1 MFGMEGGREGLERFL
16 RKLEKIITGD
26 ERFAALVGQM
36 RQGAGQG
43 ARLAVGLDEPLMPAF
58 TAALRANLKGP
69 LMVIA
74 PGAEYGDIFAENL
87 AVFLG
92 EGSAQRF
99 PSRGLVIAGEA
110 GEDPES
116 VALRHRGLREL
127 RHPASDG
134 ARAVLVADL
143 RAFLQP
149 QPLSLAERSPL
160 TLETGRQYDL
170 EVLERELV
178 ALGYRREYMT
188 EGFGQFSVRGGIL
201 DVYNPVEQMPV
212 RAEFAGDTL
221 ERLARFNPVT
231 QRSLERLKAATIYAA
246 GLNDATGKTAKK
258 EQKQEKSAALASL
271 VPPDGLILVLEPQLC
286 RERAEGWS
294 EPELMSFDAALGAA
308 HAATLFADPLA
319 ADEGFRCERPRG
331 YRGRLEDLIADL
343 RDFTAKRYRVG
354 LFLETE
360 GRLERL
366 REILAEEEIPLVL
379 GKGSITAGAVH
390 LALGSLSTGLLLPR
404 QRLALLSEAD
414 VFGRVERRR
423 AGRETTSGRPI
434 ESYQD
439 LEPGD
444 YVVHVNHGIGIYGGL
459 TQKSLDGSAREYLT
473 IHYAEGDA
481 LYVPTDRIE
490 LVHRYVGAEKPPV
503 YRLTGSHWRQVK
515 RRARVAVQQMAG
527 ELLELYA
534 ERMAAEGWAFSPD
547 GPWQQEMEASF
558 AYQETPD
565 QAKAIEDVKSDME
578 KPVPMDRLVYGD
590 VGYGKTEIAIRAA
603 FKAVMEGKQV
613 VVLAPTTVLAQQH
626 YHTFSDRFASF
637 PIRVEALSRFRS
649 PREQKQIIED
659 LSQGKV
665 DVVIGT
671 HRLFQKDVIIPELG
685 LIVVDEEHRFG
696 VAHKERLKAM
706 RRTVDVLTLTATPI
720 PRTLQMSLSGIRDMS
735 IIDTPIQDRYSV
747 ITSVG
752 PYEKQVVQES
762 VRRELARD
770 GQVFYVHNR
779 VQTIDAVARRLQKLV
794 PEARISIGHGQMDEQ
809 KLARVMDGFVAHE
822 FDVLVCTTIVESGL
836 DIPNVN
842 TLIVEGAEILGLS
855 QLYHL
860 RGRIGRSHR
869 QAYAFFFFTH
879 GSLTEGAYR
888 RLKVIRDFSELGS
901 GFRIAMKDLEIRGA
915 GNLLGPEQHGHVEA
929 VGFELYNRLL
939 AEAVDRLRG
948 VRRFRVSEV
957 SIDLPLPAFIP
968 ATYVSSASRR
978 VEIYRRISE
987 AVDDEA
993 LADLQAEVADRY
1005 GAEPLEVLGL
1015 FRAAALR
1022 LRCLRLGLREVGRS
1036 GEAPDAVV
1044 LKLRERA
1051 EERAASLQET
1061 LAPLRAAVIADFSY
1075 NTALRE
1081 LTVEFPRDSWRT
1093 RGLHQLELITGWLD
1107 DIVKAESEGE
1117 R

>member
-1 MFGMEGGREGLERFL
+1 MERFL
-16 RKLEKIITGD
+16 RKLEQLISED
-26 ERFAALVGQM
+26 ERFEALLAGLRAGGREVGM
-36 RQGAGQG
+36 
-43 ARLAVGLDEPLMPAF
+43 DEPMMPAF
-58 TAALRANLKGP
+58 TAALRGVRAGP
-69 LMVIA
+69 LLVVA
-74 PGAEYGDIFAENL
+74 PGAEYADVFAEDL
-87 AVFLG
+87 GVFLG
-92 EGSAQRF
+92 GGETGVHRF

-127 RHPASDG
+127 S
-134 ARAVLVADL
+134 RAETAKKPPLLVADL

-149 QPLSLAERSPL
+149 QPLALMEMPPL
-160 TLETGRQYDL
+160 PLETGKAYDL
-170 EVLERELV
+170 EALERELA

-188 EGFGQFSVRGGIL
+188 EGLGQFSVRGGIL
-201 DVYNPVEQMPV
+201 DVYNPVDAMPL
-212 RAEFAGDTL
+212 RAEFAGDIL
-221 ERLARFNPVT
+221 ERLAHFNPVT
-231 QRSLERLKAATIYAA
+231 QRSLERLGAAVIFAA
-246 GLNDATGKTAKK
+246 GLDGAAEPKGDHALL
-258 EQKQEKSAALASL
+258 AALVPAGGL
-271 VPPDGLILVLEPQLC
+271 VLVLEPQLC

-294 EPELMSFDAALGAA
+294 EPGLAGFDEALGAA
-308 HAATLFADPLA
+308 LAPTLLADPLS
-319 ADEGFRCERPRG
+319 ADEGFRCERPRS
-331 YRGRLEDLIADL
+331 YRGRLEDLIEDL
-343 RDFTAKRYRVG
+343 RDLAAKRYRVG

-366 REILAEEEIPLVL
+366 REILAEEEVPLVL
-379 GKGSITAGAVH
+379 GGRSIKAGAVH
-390 LALGSLSTGLLLPR
+390 LALGTLSAGLILPGE
-404 QRLALLSEAD
+404 RLALLSEAD

-423 AGRETTSGRPI
+423 AGRETTSGHPI

-459 TQKSLDGSAREYLT
+459 TQKSLDGAAREYLT
-473 IHYAEGDA
+473 INYAEGDA

-515 RRARVAVQQMAG
+515 RRARVAVQEMAG

-534 ERMAAEGWAFSPD
+534 ERLAAEGWAFSPD
-547 GPWQQEMEASF
+547 GPWQREMEGSF
-558 AYQETPD
+558 PYQETPD
-565 QAKAIEDVKSDME
+565 QARAIEDVKSDME

-590 VGYGKTEIAIRAA
+590 VGYGKTEVAIRAA
-603 FKAVMEGKQV
+603 FKAVMDGKQV

-626 YHTFSDRFASF
+626 LRTFSGRFASF

-649 PREQKQIIED
+649 PREQKAVIEE

-665 DVVIGT
+665 DVVVGT

-747 ITSVG
+747 IVSVG
-752 PYEKQVVQES
+752 PYEKQVVAEA

-779 VQTIDAVARRLQKLV
+779 VQTIDAVARRLAKLV
-794 PEARISIGHGQMDEQ
+794 PEARIAIGHGQMDEHR
-809 KLARVMDGFVAHE
+809 LAQVMDGFVAHE

-869 QAYAFFFFTH
+869 QAYAFFFFVH

-948 VRRFRVSEV
+948 VKRFRVSEV

-968 ATYVSSASRR
+968 AAYVSSASRR

-987 AVDDEA
+987 SVDDEA
-993 LADLQAEVADRY
+993 LADLRAEVADRY
-1005 GAEPLEVLGL
+1005 GAQPPEVLGL
-1015 FRAAALR
+1015 FGAARLR

-1036 GEAPDAVV
+1036 GDSVV
-1044 LKLRERA
+1044 LKLRDRSD
-1051 EERAASLQET
+1051 ERAAALGRLLE
-1061 LAPLRAAVIADFSY
+1061 PLRAGTIVDLNY
-1075 NTALRE
+1075 NTALHE
-1081 LTVEFPRDSWRT
+1081 LTVDFPRDSWRN
-1093 RGLHQLELITGWLD
+1093 RGLKQLELLTGWLD
-1107 DIVKAESEGE
+1107 DIVKSESENAG
-1117 R
+1117 

>member
-1 MFGMEGGREGLERFL
+1 MERFL
-16 RKLEKIITGD
+16 RKLEQIIGED
-26 ERFAALVGQM
+26 ERFGALLAGLRAGR
-36 RQGAGQG
+36 RQE
-43 ARLAVGLDEPLMPAF
+43 VGLDEPLMPAF
-58 TAALRANLKGP
+58 VTALRGRRPGP
-69 LMVIA
+69 LLVVT
-74 PGAEYGDIFAENL
+74 PGADYGDTFL
-87 AVFLG
+87 ADLEAFLG
-92 EGSAQRF
+92 EGFAYRF
-99 PSRGLVIAGEA
+99 PSRGLAIAGETA
-110 GEDPES
+110 EDPEA
-116 VALRHRGLREL
+116 VALRARGLHSL
-127 RHPASDG
+127 RTAEG
-134 ARAVLVADL
+134 RVKVLVADL

-149 QPLSLAERSPL
+149 QSAGLAEADPL
-160 TLETGRQYDL
+160 RLIAGETYHLE
-170 EVLERELV
+170 ELERRLV
-178 ALGYRREYMT
+178 EMGYRREYMT
-188 EGFGQFSVRGGIL
+188 EGLGQFSVRGGIL
-201 DVYNPVEQMPV
+201 DVYNPVEEMPL
-212 RAEFAGDTL
+212 RAEFIGDEL
-221 ERLARFNPVT
+221 ERLTRFNPVT
-231 QRSLERLKAATIYAA
+231 QRSLGRLEKATIYSA
-246 GLNDATGKTAKK
+246 GLPERGAQGT
-258 EQKQEKSAALASL
+258 QPLASL
-271 VPPDGLILVLEPQLC
+271 VPADGLILVLEPQLC
-286 RERAEGWS
+286 RERAAGWS
-294 EPELMSFDAALGAA
+294 DPELMSLDTALDAASVPL
-308 HAATLFADPLA
+308 LFADPLSLG
-319 ADEGFRCERPRG
+319 EGFRCERARA
-331 YRGRLEDLIADL
+331 YRGRLDSLLPDL
-343 RDFTAKRYRVG
+343 REMVARKFRVG
-354 LFLETE
+354 LFLATE

-366 REILAEEEIPLVL
+366 REILAEAEIPLA
-379 GKGSITAGAVH
+379 GATRGMTAGAVH
-390 LALGSLSTGLLLPR
+390 LALSSLSTGLLLPDSK
-404 QRLALLSEAD
+404 LALLTEND
-414 VFGRVERRR
+414 IFGRVEMRRT
-423 AGRETTSGRPI
+423 GRETTSGHPI

-459 TQKSLDGSAREYLT
+459 TRKSTDGSVREYLA
-473 IHYAEGDA
+473 INYAEGDA

-515 RRARVAVQQMAG
+515 RRARAAVQKMAG

-558 AYQETPD
+558 PYQETPD
-565 QAKAIEDVKSDME
+565 QARAIEDVKSDME

-590 VGYGKTEIAIRAA
+590 VGYGKTEVAIRAA
-603 FKAVMEGKQV
+603 FKAVMDGKQV
-613 VVLAPTTVLAQQH
+613 AVLAPTTVLAQQH
-626 YHTFSDRFASF
+626 YHTFSNRFAPF
-637 PIRVEALSRFRS
+637 PIRVEVLSRFRS
-649 PREQKQIIED
+649 HREQKEIIED

-665 DVVIGT
+665 DVVVGT
-671 HRLFQKDVIIPELG
+671 HRLFQADVVIPELG

-747 ITSVG
+747 IVSVG
-752 PYEKQVVQES
+752 PYRKEVVAEA

-779 VQTIDAVARRLQKLV
+779 VHTIDAVARRLAKLV
-794 PEARISIGHGQMDEQ
+794 PEARIGIGHGQMDEGR
-809 KLARVMDGFVAHE
+809 LARVMDGFVAHE

-869 QAYAFFFFTH
+869 QAYSFFFFTR

-901 GFRIAMKDLEIRGA
+901 GFRVAMKDLEIRGA

-978 VEIYRRISE
+978 VEIYRRLSE
-987 AVDDEA
+987 AVDDA
-993 LADLQAEVADRY
+993 SLADLQAEVADRY
-1005 GAEPLEVLGL
+1005 GAQPPEVLGL
-1015 FRAAALR
+1015 FAAAALR
-1022 LRCLRLGLREVGRS
+1022 LRALKLGLREVGRS
-1036 GEAPDAVV
+1036 SDAPDAIV

-1051 EERAASLQET
+1051 EERAEGLKELLVPLQAS
-1061 LAPLRAAVIADFSY
+1061 VITDVSY

-1081 LTVEFPRDSWRT
+1081 LTVCFPRDSWRT
-1093 RGLHQLELITGWLD
+1093 RGLRQLELLTGWLD
-1107 DIVKAESEGE
+1107 DIVSGESEADASENAAKGSDPFAAPGSISGAKA

>member
-1 MFGMEGGREGLERFL
+1 MERFL
-16 RKLEKIITGD
+16 GKLEKLISGQA
-26 ERFAALVGQM
+26 RFAALLEQLG
-36 RQGAGQG
+36 RGASTS
-43 ARLAVGLDEPLMPAF
+43 ARAIEVGLDEPLMPAF
-58 TAALRANLKGP
+58 TAVLHANLGGP
-69 LMVIA
+69 VLVVA
-74 PGAEYGDIFAENL
+74 PGAEYADIFADDL

-92 EGSAQRF
+92 AGERAHRF
-99 PSRGLVIAGEA
+99 PSRGLVIAGEE

-127 RHPASDG
+127 RQPRETGNA
-134 ARAVLVADL
+134 APLLVADL
-143 RAFLQP
+143 RALLQP
-149 QPLSLAERSPL
+149 QPLALAETPPL
-160 TLETGRQYDL
+160 VLETGRQYDL
-170 EVLERELV
+170 ESLERELA

-188 EGFGQFSVRGGIL
+188 EGMGQFSVRGGIL
-201 DVYNPVEQMPV
+201 DLYNPVEQMPV
-212 RAEFAGDTL
+212 RAEFAGDVL

-231 QRSLERLKAATIYAA
+231 QRSLERLKGATVYAVSLDGAKEPDGGYAA
-246 GLNDATGKTAKK
+246 LT
-258 EQKQEKSAALASL
+258 SF
-271 VPPDGLILVLEPQLC
+271 VPPEGLTLVLEPQLC

-294 EPELMSFDAALGAA
+294 EPELLEFDTALNQALAPVIFG
-308 HAATLFADPLA
+308 DPLS
-319 ADEGFRCERPRG
+319 ADAGFRCERPRA
-331 YRGRLEDLIADL
+331 YRGRLEDLIEDL
-343 RDFTAKRYRVG
+343 RDLTAKRYRVG

-366 REILAEEEIPLVL
+366 REILAEAEIPLVL
-379 GKGSITAGAVH
+379 GGGGITPGVVH
-390 LALGSLSTGLLLPR
+390 LALGSPSAGLLLPR
-404 QRLALLSEAD
+404 ERLAVLTESE

-459 TQKSLDGSAREYLT
+459 TQKSLDGSTREYLT
-473 IHYAEGDA
+473 INYAEGDA

-558 AYQETPD
+558 PYQETPD
-565 QAKAIEDVKSDME
+565 QAGAIDDVKSDME
-578 KPVPMDRLVYGD
+578 QPVPMDRLVYGD
-590 VGYGKTEIAIRAA
+590 VGYGKTEVAIRAA
-603 FKAVMEGKQV
+603 FKAVMDGKQV
-613 VVLAPTTVLAQQH
+613 AVLVPTTVLAQQH
-626 YHTFSDRFASF
+626 YHTFVSRFAPF
-637 PIRVEALSRFRS
+637 PIRVEVLSRFLK
-649 PREQKQIIED
+649 PREQKTIIEE
-659 LSQGKV
+659 LSLGKV
-665 DVVIGT
+665 DVVVGT
-671 HRLFQKDVIIPELG
+671 HRLFQADVVIPELA

-747 ITSVG
+747 IVSVG
-752 PYEKQVVQES
+752 PYEKQVVQEA

-794 PEARISIGHGQMDEQ
+794 PEARVSIGHGQMDEGR
-809 KLARVMDGFVAHE
+809 LARVMDGFVAHE

-879 GSLTEGAYR
+879 GNLTEGAYR

-948 VRRFRVSEV
+948 VKRFRVSEA

-968 ATYVSSASRR
+968 VAYVSSASRR

-987 AVDDEA
+987 AADNA
-993 LADLQAEVADRY
+993 GLADLEAEIADRY
-1005 GAEPLEVLGL
+1005 GAEPPEVLGL
-1015 FRAAALR
+1015 FGAAALR
-1022 LRCLRLGLREVGRS
+1022 LLCLKLGLREVGRAS
-1036 GEAPDAVV
+1036 DAPDTVV
-1044 LKLRERA
+1044 LKLREKA
-1051 EERAASLQET
+1051 EERAAALRDI
-1061 LAPLRAAVIADFSY
+1061 LDPLRAGTVADFGY
-1075 NTALRE
+1075 NTALHE
-1081 LTVEFPRDSWRT
+1081 LTIQFPRGSWRAH
-1093 RGLHQLELITGWLD
+1093 GLRQLELLTGWLD
-1107 DIVKAESEGE
+1107 DIVKAESEAVTKGADPVVT
-1117 R
+1117 